1 MSRLSS
7 IIAALQDRIVKGA
20 TKTELPPG
28 TLIDCQP
35 PFDINHGERISL
47 DELRWKVENSDII
60 FVDVNQDNRELKK
73 TLTWGC
79 NISFFDV
86 VTIAKI
92 IDLMEE
98 RLNDGASKVVYGI
111 AKLIITEAI
120 EIARKT
126 ENKYSLNELNTLNDS
141 ITSETTFI
149 ANVDKDGEVYDI
161 SLIGT
166 NHLDEKVK
174 TLLDKN
180 DGLLVVVA

>member
-98 RLNDGASKVVYGI
+98 RLNDGASKVVYGT
-111 AKLIITEAI
+111 AKPIITEAI
-120 EIARKT
+120 ENAK
-126 ENKYSLNELNTLNDS
+126 KCGYVLS
-141 ITSETTFI
+141 
-149 ANVDKDGEVYDI
+149 G
-161 SLIGT
+161 
-166 NHLDEKVK
+166 
-174 TLLDKN
+174 
-180 DGLLVVVA
+180 